1 METGKKSSWKCW
13 EKRKITV
20 VGSLLGEEKLQ
31 GEIFV
36 RVGD

>member
-1 METGKKSSWKCW
+1 MLG
-13 EKRKITV
+13 KRKNNVV